1 MLHNN
6 MVSRLCTGSTDF
18 PQCSSLD
25 LEKDTALNYNLD
37 LLAMALAVL
46 IEGAGA
52 FSIDRLLVR

>member
-1 MLHNN
+1 